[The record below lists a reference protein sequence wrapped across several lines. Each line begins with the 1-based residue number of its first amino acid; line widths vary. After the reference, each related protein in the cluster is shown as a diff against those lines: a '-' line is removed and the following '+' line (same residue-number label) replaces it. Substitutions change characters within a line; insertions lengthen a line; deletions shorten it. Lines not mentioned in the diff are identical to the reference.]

1 MVTEQPFV
9 RLGSWRPWQHCG
21 VTIPLA
27 NQTLGPRIHANVNG
41 LGSDVSLGNVSDSFT
56 GVILE
61 RVIGF
66 GIVVYRIG

>member
-21 VTIPLA
+21 VAVPLA
-27 NQTLGPRIHANVNG
+27 NPFLRHRIHATVNG
-41 LGSDVSLGNVSDSFT
+41 FGDDVSLESVSDSYA

-61 RVIGF
+61 RVIDF

>member
-21 VTIPLA
+21 VVVPLA
-27 NQTLGPRIHANVNG
+27 NPILDRCIHANVNG
-41 LGSDVSLGNVSDSFT
+41 SGDDVSFGSVSDSYA

-66 GIVVYRIG
+66 GIVMYRIG

>member
-1 MVTEQPFV
+1 MTEQPFV

-21 VTIPLA
+21 VAVPLA
-27 NQTLGPRIHANVNG
+27 NPILGRRINANVNG
-41 LGSDVSLGNVSDSFT
+41 SGDDVSLGSVSGSYA

-66 GIVVYRIG
+66 GIIVYRIG

>member
-1 MVTEQPFV
+1 MVTKQPFV

-21 VTIPLA
+21 VAVPLA
-27 NQTLGPRIHANVNG
+27 NLILGHHIHATVNG
-41 LGSDVSLGNVSDSFT
+41 SSDDVSLGSVSNSYA

>member
-1 MVTEQPFV
+1 MVTEQSFV

-21 VTIPLA
+21 VAVPPA
-27 NQTLGPRIHANVNG
+27 NPILGHRIHATVNSSG
-41 LGSDVSLGNVSDSFT
+41 DDMSLVSVSDSYA

>member
-1 MVTEQPFV
+1 MATEQPFI

-21 VTIPLA
+21 VAVPLA
-27 NQTLGPRIHANVNG
+27 NPILGPRIHANMNG
-41 LGSDVSLGNVSDSFT
+41 SGDDVSLESVSDSYA

>member
-21 VTIPLA
+21 VAVPLA
-27 NQTLGPRIHANVNG
+27 SPTFGPRIHANANG
-41 LGSDVSLGNVSDSFT
+41 SGDDVSLGSVSGSYA

-66 GIVVYRIG
+66 GIIVYRIG